1 MSLFKNNMVRTGKKL
16 FVLGLLSTTV
26 FFTSC
31 KENDPDDQPKPNTN
45 IPTQYSYENV
55 NYKGQTV
62 RLLLL
67 KDMLVKL
74 NEASTKQVTTAE
86 LLDIYENTSARYAD
100 ISTGKKLSDKI
111 ASPAADAQLRTWFD
125 SLAVKSGSNNPY
137 VLSSGIHLKEVIEKQ
152 IMGSVIYYRAVNDY
166 LLKIGT
172 LDNNT
177 VKAGEGTTMQHAW
190 DEALGYFGAAR
201 DYNNYTDAQI
211 INPGE
216 KDSDGNGTINPNS
229 EKNMFFAQ
237 TAAKR
242 DVSTASLSGT
252 DKTDFTKIIFDAF
265 LKGRYAI
272 DNKDYAARDEAQQ
285 TILTNW
291 EKVIA
296 ASVIHYV
303 NDTRENIQN
312 NDIAARNTHW
322 SEIKSYFDIIPYNP
336 SAKIS
341 TSNIEAVRNLLGND
355 VKDLTIEKLDQV
367 ENIIKT
373 TYGFT
378 DAQVN
383 AW

>member
-1 MSLFKNNMVRTGKKL
+1 MSILKNNIVKAGKKL
-16 FVLGLLSTTV
+16 FVLGLLAATFSL
-26 FFTSC
+26 TSC
-31 KENDPDDQPKPNTN
+31 KDNNPDDQPQPTN
-45 IPTQYSYENV
+45 NVPTQYSFENV

-67 KDMLVKL
+67 RDMLLKVKD
-74 NEASTKQVTTAE
+74 ASAMKVTNAE
-86 LLDIYENTSARYAD
+86 LVDIYENTSAKYAD
-100 ISTGKKLSDKI
+100 IATGKKLSDKV
-111 ASPAADAQLRTWFD
+111 ANSMADAQIRAWFD
-125 SLAVKSGSNNPY
+125 SLAVKSGTSNPY
-137 VLSSGIHLKEVIEKQ
+137 ELSTGLNLEEVIEKS

-166 LLKIGT
+166 LLKIST

-177 VKAGEGTTMQHAW
+177 VKADEGTTMQHAW
-190 DEALGYFGAAR
+190 DEAFGYFGAAR

-216 KDSDGNGTINPNS
+216 KDADGNGTIDPNA

-242 DVSTASLSGT
+242 DASTATLSGA
-252 DKTDFTKIIFDAF
+252 DKTDFTKTIFDAF
-265 LKGRYAI
+265 LKGRHAI
-272 DNKDYAARDEAQQ
+272 DNKNYAARDEAQQ
-285 TILTNW
+285 AILLNW

-303 NDTRENIQN
+303 NETRENIEKN
-312 NDIAARNTHW
+312 EITDRNTHW

-336 SAKIS
+336 SATIS
-341 TSNIEAVRNLLGND
+341 TSNIEAVRNLLGDD
-355 VKDLTIEKLDQV
+355 VKDLTVEKLDQV